1 MAHNVARKLISSK
14 VDSILPD
21 DQSLSVLSLQNQEV
35 ILLSFKIFRFNCCGL
50 DVHKTWIFAC
60 IGITDSNGRTDY
72 KQARFSSF
80 SKGLKE
86 LCDWLAKYNCSEVCM
101 ESIGKYWIPVFNVL
115 EKANNSV
122 ILAHPKY
129 TKPQKGNKTDRK
141 DAKWICDLF
150 MCEMIKPSF
159 IPPADIRHLRDLVR
173 YRFKLTCMITGE
185 KNRAQNCL
193 TVSNLKLDDVFSDV
207 FGKSSRSI
215 TEYMLAHPGEL
226 FDVAPFVD
234 RRCKTPIE
242 EIQAAVDGAVSPEQA
257 IKLRQ
262 CLDHIDEL
270 EKHLEEIEREILRLS
285 DRYQDALDLIRTVPG
300 FNKNQMTAI
309 QILSEIGGDMSVF
322 LTAKHLVSWAGCC
335 PRNDQSNKKIKSTRI
350 SRAGNYIKPI
360 LVQVAN
366 GLLRSRKHPEIT
378 DRYKRIRS
386 HRGHK
391 KAIIAIC
398 RMFLTAIWH
407 ILSDLKPYTA
417 EGFLESRP
425 VNESKVLTTSQALNL
440 LKQHGYTIK
449 DDVTPAMN

>member
-1 MAHNVARKLISSK
+1 MA
-14 VDSILPD
+14 
-21 DQSLSVLSLQNQEV
+21 
-35 ILLSFKIFRFNCCGL
+35 FKIFRFNCCGL

-60 IGITDSNGRTDY
+60 IGLTDANGRTEY
-72 KQARFSSF
+72 KEKRFSSF
-80 SKGLKE
+80 SRGLRD
-86 LCDWLAKYNCSEVCM
+86 LAAWLASYNCTDVCM
-101 ESIGKYWIPVFNVL
+101 ESAGKYWIPVFNVL
-115 EKANNSV
+115 EKTCNV

-150 MCEMIKPSF
+150 MCDMIKPSF
-159 IPPADIRHLRDLVR
+159 IPPAEIRHLRDLVR
-173 YRFKLTCMITGE
+173 YRFKLTNMLTGE

-215 TEYMLAHPGEL
+215 TEYILAHPGET
-226 FDVAPFVD
+226 FDVTPFVD

-270 EKHLEEIEREILRLS
+270 EKHKAEMEREILRVS
-285 DRYQDALDLIRTVPG
+285 DPYLDALELIRTVPG
-300 FNKNQMTAI
+300 FDKNPFTAI

-322 LTAKHLVSWAGCC
+322 PTDKHLVSWAGCC
-335 PRNDQSNKKIKSTRI
+335 PRNDQSNFKIKSTRI
-350 SRAGNYIKPI
+350 SRAGSYLKPV

-366 GLLRSRKHPEIT
+366 ALIKSKKHPEIT
-378 DRYKRIRS
+378 ERYRRIKS

-391 KAIIAIC
+391 KAIIAVC
-398 RMFLTAIWH
+398 RMLLTAIWH
-407 ILSDLKPYTA
+407 ILTDLKPYTA
-417 EGFLESRP
+417 EGYLAPRP
-425 VNESKVLTTSQALNL
+425 VKTEKILTNR
-440 LKQHGYTIK
+440 K
-449 DDVTPAMN
+449 DSHYFAGT